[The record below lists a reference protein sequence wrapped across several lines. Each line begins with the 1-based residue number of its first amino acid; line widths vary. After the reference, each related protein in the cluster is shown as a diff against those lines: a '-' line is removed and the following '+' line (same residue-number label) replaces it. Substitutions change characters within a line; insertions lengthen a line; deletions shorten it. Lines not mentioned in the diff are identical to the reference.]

1 MKKLLFPIA
10 FALTA
15 FFILY
20 SCSAEEED
28 TTPPPTVQQPTPEPE
43 PEPPAPTQYTLT
55 VTAGEGGSVTTGG
68 TYDDGTS
75 VSVTATANEGY
86 EFIGWEGSDETTNN
100 ISIILSA
107 DTSLNALFGALV
119 QYTLTVET
127 GDLGRVSVEG
137 GKTYDESPDLTAL
150 NSDDYI
156 VEDPK
161 ILIGK
166 YARKPIEN
174 DYHEVEIY
182 YEKEQ
187 LKWRNKADVSWSLEL
202 RDGKLWAGSDCIYG
216 EQVLGVFIENTQNVL
231 ALAFINDNY
240 ERVGDTS
247 ISNSP
252 AGSEITV
259 TVTANEGYEFIGWEG
274 RDETTAELNITLNSD
289 VSLTALFQQ
298 IQSITSLSANE
309 YLRDGSSKKTN
320 RLFNNLDLEV
330 LYSDNFAIWW
340 DKSTGIDHYDD
351 AVDILKWSEISYSK
365 SEPYASQYRPSI
377 SEEFYMNIYIHHPTY
392 NTGPVDGFPDWGQWV
407 GGEDY
412 EGVNGPYAAY
422 PYDENIIEI
431 KEGGPRMNVVHE
443 SFHIVQFDRP
453 ARITDGSWW
462 TEATANLFERDIL
475 KINPD
480 YYHGMGG
487 TPSLIMVPH
496 FSPWFAPNAP
506 NAPGQWDLWSSGN
519 HKYQTCYFLRYISQN
534 SDLSVDDILSLQ
546 FIESGTLNSSNGYY
560 YWEPFEKLINL
571 LGRDKFES
579 LFIDFVKSV
588 ADLTFLSPHELDG
601 YLRSLDFILTK
612 PIQDNRIAIDV
623 QSNGTY
629 TPQYLN
635 QALSWTVIKVNGQD
649 FNYEIIPD
657 AVGSEGTVSDFSSF
671 IKVKDS
677 ISYIYVV
684 NTSDKTSGDE
694 TFNYSVTI
702 SGL

>member
-1 MKKLLFPIA
+1 MKKFLLIPI
-10 FALTA
+10 FSLV
-15 FFILY
+15 LY
-20 SCSAEEED
+20 SCSPDEEIQAP
-28 TTPPPTVQQPTPEPE
+28 TSTVQNTTPEPE
-43 PEPPAPTQYTLT
+43 PVVVQYTLT
-55 VTAGEGGSVTTGG
+55 VSAGEGGSVSAGG
-68 TYDDGTS
+68 TFDDGTS
-75 VSVTATANEGY
+75 VSVTATPAEGY
-86 EFIGWEGSDETTNN
+86 EFVGWEGSDKSTTELTITLNSD
-100 ISIILSA
+100 ISL
-107 DTSLNALFGALV
+107 TALFRALV
-119 QYTLTVET
+119 QYTLTIET
-127 GDLGRVSVEG
+127 GDLGMVSIEG
-137 GKTYDESPDLTAL
+137 GKTYDESPDLTGL
-150 NSDDYI
+150 NSTDYN

-174 DYHEVEIY
+174 GYHEVEIY
-182 YEKEQ
+182 YENEQ
-187 LKWRNKADVSWSLEL
+187 LKWRNKAGVSWSLEL
-202 RDGKLWAGSDCIYG
+202 RDGKLWAGPDCIYG
-216 EQVLGVFIENTQNVL
+216 EQVYGVFKENTQNVL

-247 ISNSP
+247 ISNSG
-252 AGSEITV
+252 AGSELTV
-259 TVTANEGYEFIGWEG
+259 SVTANEGYEFIGWQG
-274 RDETTAELNITLNSD
+274 SDESTTELTITLNSD
-289 VSLTALFQQ
+289 ISLTALFQQ
-298 IQSITSLSANE
+298 LQSITSLSANE
-309 YLRDGSSKKTN
+309 YLRDGTSKKTN

-330 LYSDNFAIWW
+330 LYSDTFAIWW
-340 DKSTGIDHYDD
+340 DKSTGIDHYAD
-351 AVDILKWSEISYSK
+351 AVDILKWSEISYNRTES
-365 SEPYASQYRPSI
+365 YAASYRPLI
-377 SEEFYMNIYIHHPTY
+377 SEEYYINIYIHHPTY

-407 GGEDY
+407 GGEQYD
-412 EGVNGPYAAY
+412 GVNGPYAAY
-422 PYDENIIEI
+422 PYNETIIPI
-431 KEGGPRMNVVHE
+431 KENGPRMNVVHE
-443 SFHIVQFDRP
+443 SFHVVQFDRP
-453 ARITDGSWW
+453 ARTFTDGSWW
-462 TEATANLFERDIL
+462 TEATASLCERDIL

-480 YYHGMGG
+480 YFHGMGG

-519 HKYQTCYFLRYISQN
+519 HKYQTCYFLRYVSQN

-546 FIESGTLNSSNGYY
+546 FIESGTLNSSDGYY

-571 LGRDKFES
+571 LGRDNFES

-601 YLRSLDFILTK
+601 YLRSLDFILTQ

-635 QALSWTVIKVNGQD
+635 QALSWTIIKVNGQD

-657 AVGSEGTVSDFSSF
+657 ATGSEGTVSDFSSF
-671 IKVKDS
+671 VKVEGG